1 MRSNSALSDF
11 LYGTYIVKALL
22 LIDDT
27 EWDKEECTRYGG
39 CLVNLERHD
48 GILYW
53 VKEKTLTFQHSL
65 EYARSVSVGYFPDLR
80 VLGGVWKREMRYA
93 TPNFPGDYGSV
104 KYEDYPL

>member
-1 MRSNSALSDF
+1 M
-11 LYGTYIVKALL
+11 KALL

-27 EWDKEECTRYGG
+27 GWDTEKCTQYGG

-53 VKEKTLTFQHSL
+53 VREKTLTFKDNL
-65 EYARSVSVGYFPDLR
+65 EDARIFGIKQYPDLR
-80 VLGGVWKREMRYA
+80 VLGGVWKREMCA
-93 TPNFPGDYGSV
+93 TPNFPGDDGSV

>member
-1 MRSNSALSDF
+1 M
-11 LYGTYIVKALL
+11 KALL

-27 EWDKEECTRYGG
+27 EWDKEECTQYGC
-39 CLVNLERHD
+39 CLVNLERHN

-65 EYARSVSVGYFPDLR
+65 EYARSVSVKQYPDLR
-80 VLGGVWKREMRYA
+80 VLGGVWKREMYS
-93 TPNFPGDYGSV
+93 TPNFPDDGGSV